1 MENKDT
7 LEEVN
12 EKQRQVIDTLDRN
25 VLLLASAGTGKT
37 GTLARRIAKILE
49 KKLAEPE
56 EILCL
61 TFTNKACQ
69 EMKERIVKYVGSPG
83 HKVVVRTIH
92 SFCFDVIRQ
101 EAKRKTDFFTDFM
114 IFDEEDC
121 AELIAQINPN
131 RLPVGTLQNF
141 INTVKVKRTEY
152 GIFSGDARDDYRD
165 TVRRLFDELGDEGVY
180 NFFMDSKFK
189 FRAEMAS
196 EMAAR
201 GEEYVMLYNR
211 LMHDEHGLDFNDLI
225 LGTYDLFRQEEVC
238 MRWREKF
245 RFINID
251 EVQDTNELEYD
262 ILSKLFGDNHILLS
276 GDYYQTIYEWRGSRP
291 SRIFERF
298 EKECSPVRIILEEN
312 YRATRTLV
320 QASYAC
326 LDSFFGGRAAEW
338 EGKIR
343 AASPEKGKPIMLKA
357 CMSMNEEA
365 EWIYHCIEN
374 LPCDDPSKVCILT
387 RSNAYNKQLC
397 QYLQRVTP
405 VERRVDFF
413 LADEMKLFRRQEVK
427 DALAFVK
434 LTLNKY
440 DAASM
445 KRILKRFVTGIGQKT
460 IDKIESEKMRE
471 SGLRLTDFLDESI
484 LQEGDSYAR
493 LIREYDAGNVVV
505 FDVESTGVDTT
516 EDEIIQIAGVRL
528 GADGGIIGK
537 FNRLLRNTK
546 PVGMSETVHHIS
558 DEKLAKEGGDPREV
572 ITEFLEFIRGSL
584 IVGHNVSFDLSI
596 LLSETERLG
605 LPRPE
610 FAGWYDTLDIYR
622 RFYPR
627 LTNHKLESLGAYI
640 KVSHPSTHDAF
651 DDICAT
657 AELLSY
663 AVRENI
669 RPTQDIRRQCIAKY
683 GHFFQQI
690 AGAIAEL
697 HREIMRKRPI
707 EFLECIIKNHLLA
720 YYRKEERRMEHL
732 RELYRAMRKYDTGEQ
747 STHDTLIRF
756 IRTAALSTNPL
767 DAGTQR
773 QEKVPIITVHQ
784 AKGMEFDYVFIA
796 GLHEN
801 GFPSYRAVKDGNRAE
816 EQRLFYTAVT
826 RAREQLFLSWCQY
839 VKNHKEQMES
849 TFIASIPKNCIA
861 YCL

>member
-1 MENKDT
+1 MENKDA
-7 LEEVN
+7 LEQVN
-12 EKQRQVIDTLDRN
+12 EKQRQAIDTLNRN

-49 KKLAEPE
+49 EKLAEPE

-121 AELIAQINPN
+121 AELISQINSK
-131 RLPVGTLQNF
+131 RFPVGTLQRF
-141 INTVKVKRTEY
+141 INTVKEKRTEY
-152 GIFSGDARDDYRD
+152 GVFSDDIGADYRK

-189 FRAEMAS
+189 FRAEMAA
-196 EMAAR
+196 EMEAHGA
-201 GEEYVMLYNR
+201 EYVLLYNR

-225 LGTYDLFRQEEVC
+225 LSTYDLFRQEEVC
-238 MRWREKF
+238 LRWREKF

-298 EKECSPVRIILEEN
+298 EKEYSPVRIILEEN

-326 LDSFFGGRAAEW
+326 LDSFFGGRASEW

-343 AASPEKGKPIMLKA
+343 AASDEKGDPVMLRA
-357 CMSMNEEA
+357 CRSVEEEA
-365 EWIYHCIEN
+365 EWIYRCIEN

-387 RSNAYNKQLC
+387 RSNAYNKQLW
-397 QYLQRVTP
+397 QYLQHVTP
-405 VERRVDFF
+405 LVRRVDFF

-445 KRILKRFVTGIGQKT
+445 KRILKRFVTGVGQKT
-460 IDKIESEKMRE
+460 IDEIESDAMRE

-484 LQEGDSYAR
+484 LREGDSYAQ
-493 LIREYDAGNVVV
+493 LIREYEAGNVVV

-516 EDEIIQIAGVRL
+516 DDEIIQIAGVRL
-528 GADGGIIGK
+528 GADGSITGK
-537 FNRLLRNTK
+537 FNRLLKNTK

-558 DEKLAKEGGDPREV
+558 DEKLAKEGGDPGEV
-572 ITEFLEFIRGSL
+572 LTEFLEFIRGSL

-596 LLSETERLG
+596 LLSETERLE
-605 LPRPE
+605 LPRPD
-610 FAGWYDTLDIYR
+610 FVGWYDTLDIYR
-622 RFYPR
+622 RFYPN

-640 KVSHPSTHDAF
+640 KVSHPSSHDAF

-657 AELLSY
+657 AELLVY

-669 RPTQDIRRQCIAKY
+669 RPTQDTRRQCIAKY
-683 GHFFQQI
+683 GHFFEQI
-690 AGAIAEL
+690 AGSVTEL
-697 HREIMRKRPI
+697 HREVVRRRPVD
-707 EFLECIIKNHLLA
+707 FLEYIIKNHLIP
-720 YYRKEERRMEHL
+720 YYEKEERRMEHL
-732 RELYRAMRKYDTGEQ
+732 RELYRAVRAYDTGEY
-747 STHDTLIRF
+747 SAHDTLVRF
-756 IRTAALSTNPL
+756 IRTAALSANPL

-773 QEKVPIITVHQ
+773 QPRVPIITVHQ
-784 AKGMEFDYVFIA
+784 AKGTEFDYVFLA

-816 EQRLFYTAVT
+816 EQRLFYTAIT
-826 RAREQLFLSWCQY
+826 RARKQLFLSWCQY
-839 VKNHKEQMES
+839 GKNYNEQMES
-849 TFIASIPKNCIA
+849 TFIASIPKKYIA
-861 YCL
+861 YCS